1 MSMELLE
8 DTSEI
13 ETGAKDSSSQLWS
26 EKYSPKLFTELLSD
40 DVSWSVHDLINVWI
54 NFNRI

>member
-8 DTSEI
+8 DTSET
-13 ETGAKDSSSQLWS
+13 ESDTKDSSSQLWS

-40 DVSWSVHDLINVWI
+40 DVS
-54 NFNRI
+54 